1 MRLFKAGTAVRTPED
16 EIAFARLAAIAN
28 RLKPQDSSYI
38 EIDSIPD
45 ESPTKQPRPG
55 DGSPN

>member
-28 RLKPQDSSYI
+28 RLKPQDLSYI
-38 EIDSIPD
+38 EIDPIPD
-45 ESPTKQPRPG
+45 EPATETDPDTLQ
-55 DGSPN
+55 

>member
-38 EIDSIPD
+38 EIDAIPD
-45 ESPTKQPRPG
+45 EPASETDPDTLQ
-55 DGSPN
+55 